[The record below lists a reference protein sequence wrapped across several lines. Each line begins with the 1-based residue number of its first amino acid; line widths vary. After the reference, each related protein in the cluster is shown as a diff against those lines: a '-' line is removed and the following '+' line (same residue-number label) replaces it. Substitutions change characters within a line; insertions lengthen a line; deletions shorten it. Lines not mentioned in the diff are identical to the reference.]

1 VSARHILLWQD
12 IRIMIVHKPEY
23 FTGTDHLE
31 ITSEGSVPLP
41 ITETGYRS
49 HFIPSGTLGNQ
60 SDAFAF
66 VSEWLDE
73 ASQTKQWQNYLADSR
88 QMSLF

>member
-1 VSARHILLWQD
+1 MSARHILLWQD
-12 IRIMIVHKPEY
+12 IRIIIVHKPEF

-49 HFIPSGTLGNQ
+49 HFMPSDTLENH
-60 SDAFAF
+60 SDALAF
-66 VSEWLDE
+66 VSKWLDE
-73 ASQTKQWQNYLADSR
+73 ASKLKQWQKHLAESG

>member
-1 VSARHILLWQD
+1 MSARHILLWQD
-12 IRIMIVHKPEY
+12 IRIMFVHKSEY
-23 FTGTDHLE
+23 FAGTDHLE

-49 HFIPSGTLGNQ
+49 HFMPSGTLVNQ
-60 SDAFAF
+60 SEALAF

-73 ASQTKQWQNYLADSR
+73 AS
-88 QMSLF
+88 